1 MLGDGATGDTCAY
14 ACEAGYSAS
23 GDHVCGA
30 DGSFSGGAC
39 EPGSCTGSLAN
50 SPTECSAA
58 LFDSCTFECD
68 EGYTPAD
75 YANKQR
81 WNYDMRVYLRTLG
94 ADCTMGEDC
103 RDDSKG
109 PPPKPTFS
117 SQRIDL

>member
-1 MLGDGATGDTCAY
+1 MSRSNPLQDYTKENYVNGNQPLHFAASTASLGAAKLLV
-14 ACEAGYSAS
+14 EAG
-23 GDHVCGA
+23 
-30 DGSFSGGAC
+30 
-39 EPGSCTGSLAN
+39 AN
-50 SPTECSAA
+50 ATAENH
-58 LFDSCTFECD
+58 

-75 YANKQR
+75 YANRQR